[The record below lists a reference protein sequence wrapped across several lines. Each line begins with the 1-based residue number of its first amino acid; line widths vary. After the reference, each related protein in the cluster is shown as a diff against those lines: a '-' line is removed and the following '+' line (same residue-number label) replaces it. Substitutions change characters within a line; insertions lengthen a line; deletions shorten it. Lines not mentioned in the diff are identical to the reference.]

1 MKKIISSFILTV
13 FAVTLVLPFAAYCEN
28 GLNPPVVDNAGLLT
42 AEEFENLSSWLSE
55 VREIYGYDVAIY
67 TENENPLETATARCN
82 DLYINNGY
90 GMGENGRGLMFYIS
104 TSSGRYNILSFPEGE
119 TYLSDEACNYIAERC
134 APYLNNRDFYNAFLK
149 YYLVTT
155 DLFEKELAGETLSF
169 GKNPPVVDNAGLL
182 TTEELVEISDILY
195 DIRETYDIDV
205 SIYTENETDNS
216 DAVAKADNIYD
227 YTGYGM
233 GENDRGML
241 YYVCMSTRKYALST
255 HPYGKTPFSNSTC
268 DYIGSSC
275 LEYLSNDDYYNTF
288 LTYSEI
294 ARNILETNENS
305 GNIDYDVYPYSGKR
319 GGEKHYV
326 ALIILLV
333 VVPLAAS
340 LIVVL
345 YKQSKMDTA
354 VKQAFATQYQKP
366 GSMNIEHAADI
377 FLYSH
382 VSRTRRQESSSGS
395 GSHTS
400 SSGRSHG
407 GSSGS
412 F

>member
-1 MKKIISSFILTV
+1 MKKIISLFILTV

-28 GLNPPVVDNAGLLT
+28 GWGPPVVDNAGLLT

-216 DAVAKADNIYD
+216 DAVA
-227 YTGYGM
+227 
-233 GENDRGML
+233 
-241 YYVCMSTRKYALST
+241 ST

-288 LTYSEI
+288 LTYAEI

-305 GNIDYDVYPYSGKR
+305 GSFDYDVYPYSGKR